1 MINQDCSLHSKRN
14 LQTSPHTR
22 ITIAILKNSCII
34 TVFTHKRIFLKLFF
48 PFFMDFNFTNDEKG
62 RCLNIQLKLKLT
74 REVGGQFTFV
84 KTLNS
89 KHEISS
95 LKKPNKRSS
104 YTN

>member
-1 MINQDCSLHSKRN
+1 
-14 LQTSPHTR
+14 
-22 ITIAILKNSCII
+22 
-34 TVFTHKRIFLKLFF
+34 
-48 PFFMDFNFTNDEKG
+48 MDFNFTNDEKG